1 MHEWQACGS
10 FVLLFTEKEAPEEAE
25 EESKTEEKQEE

>member
-1 MHEWQACGS
+1 MHEWHVFGS